1 MEPKRGPGA
10 REKRKRA
17 VVDYAAF
24 DEGLGTEKPST
35 LSRWVPTLASV
46 ECLPAEAFVERMAD
60 GRGFDEAWARRTGL
74 RRPALIADAAGLG
87 LTVPATPFGVGYSAT
102 KAAVNGLSRTI
113 AQEHAKDGITAN
125 VICPGPVESRME
137 LARQQFDADNAGIS
151 LEQKINSA
159 TPMGPHGQPE
169 DVSPLAVYLAS
180 DDSSFVTGQAWNVD
194 GGILMA
200 T

>member
-1 MEPKRGPGA
+1 MKRTTGDTHP
-10 REKRKRA
+10 
-17 VVDYAAF
+17 
-24 DEGLGTEKPST
+24 T
-35 LSRWVPTLASV
+35 VPTL
-46 ECLPAEAFVERMAD
+46 E
-60 GRGFDEAWARRTGL
+60 GL
-74 RRPALIADAAGLG
+74 LG
-87 LTVPATPFGVGYSAT
+87 KAQSAM
-102 KAAVNGLSRTI
+102 G
-113 AQEHAKDGITAN
+113 EHAQALQTHQA
-125 VICPGPVESRME
+125 
-137 LARQQFDADNAGIS
+137 S